1 LFPDERA
8 PSRRKLIALII
19 VVCVVAFGTLG
30 ALIYLFPGQKTY
42 VVLREIPVATYYL
55 KTNTIATTLSRTTLT
70 SLAFLSTVTRMSLV
84 VTFTSTQYNQ
94 YVISWTATV
103 TNAFVTV
110 ISNTTTTPFIQTL
123 TNTYAI
129 TTSIP
134 MTYVGGIPTFV
145 TETTT
150 RWTSFNQTSTMT
162 TTITTTET
170 STSTYTRTVWTTI
183 TSLPPGL
190 SIYAP
195 PAKGQT
201 ESLAPLVFCSIFLAG
216 ILILRKKT
224 VSSQ

>member
-55 KTNTIATTLSRTTLT
+55 KTRTIVTTVSKTALT
-70 SLAFLSTVTRMSLV
+70 SLAFLSTVARVSLV
-84 VTFTSTQYNQ
+84 TTFTSTQYSQ
-94 YVISWTATV
+94 YVINGTV
-103 TNAFVTV
+103 TVTMSSPIFQIV
-110 ISNTTTTPFIQTL
+110 AT
-123 TNTYAI
+123 TYAV

-134 MTYVGGIPTFV
+134 LIYTGGIATFV

-150 RWTSFNQTSTMT
+150 RWTSFSQTSTMT

-170 STSTYTRTVWTTI
+170 STSTYTRTVWTTL

-195 PAKGQT
+195 PAKSQP
-201 ESLAPLVFCSIFLAG
+201 ESLAPLVFCSTFLAA
-216 ILILRKKT
+216 ILILRKKI